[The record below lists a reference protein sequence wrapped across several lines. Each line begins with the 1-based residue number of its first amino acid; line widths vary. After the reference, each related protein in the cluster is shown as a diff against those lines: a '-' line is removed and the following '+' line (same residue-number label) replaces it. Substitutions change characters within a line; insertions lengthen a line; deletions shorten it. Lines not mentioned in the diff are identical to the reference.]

1 MATIWISIGPDQSH
15 FGQVT
20 NPVVPPLKP
29 ISSRSMGN
37 PHRGHTWALFHA
49 FRFSAFSK
57 ARTPEKDFQGV
68 SVGTPAS
75 TQGWQALYLLA
86 SCRQAKDLRCRS
98 FHFQPILPLC
108 LFSAPAHSTSIALSG
123 LHVSFQKLPRPFEIS
138 SRFELGKFSL
148 SFTQYQAEKCLFQGA
163 TTRWCARHM
172 RQFFAAVASNSTR
185 SRRGVLCALGS
196 PPGENKRC
204 IVSGSF
210 SLPASILVRTF

>member
-37 PHRGHTWALFHA
+37 PHRGHTWALFHS

-57 ARTPEKDFQGV
+57 ARTPEKDSQGI
-68 SVGTPAS
+68 SVETPAS
-75 TQGWQALYLLA
+75 TRGWQALYQFA

-98 FHFQPILPLC
+98 FHFQPILPRC
-108 LFSAPAHSTSIALSG
+108 PFRH
-123 LHVSFQKLPRPFEIS
+123 LHTRPLLHCQDFTFPSREGQGFLEIS

-172 RQFFAAVASNSTR
+172 RQFFAAVASNSTI
-185 SRRGVLCALGS
+185 SRRGVCALGS

-210 SLPASILVRTF
+210 SVHASIHVRTF